1 MPFSFAAIV
10 ANTGEAFPQKK
21 CIRFLK
27 LHAVEDFLKHKT
39 PQSHIPVVRG
49 AAIVANTGK
58 AGAGE
63 KYFRRW
69 DGDGIGEF
77 SIFGGCEI

>member
-1 MPFSFAAIV
+1 M
-10 ANTGEAFPQKK
+10 EAGG
-21 CIRFLK
+21 ISGSESDWGR
-27 LHAVEDFLKHKT
+27 KHKT

-63 KYFRRW
+63 IYFRRW

-77 SIFGGCEI
+77 SIFDGCDI

>member
-1 MPFSFAAIV
+1 MRIGVKRGIGGKALVGGI
-10 ANTGEAFPQKK
+10 GRKAFPIKQ
-21 CIRFLK
+21 R
-27 LHAVEDFLKHKT
+27 T
-39 PQSHIPVVRG
+39 PQSHIRVASQG

-77 SIFGGCEI
+77 SIFDGCDI

>member
-1 MPFSFAAIV
+1 MLLRS
-10 ANTGEAFPQKK
+10 
-21 CIRFLK
+21 LY
-27 LHAVEDFLKHKT
+27 T
-39 PQSHIPVVRG
+39 PRGKVPRRIWTWVGQSHIPVAC

-69 DGDGIGEF
+69 DGDGISEF
-77 SIFGGCEI
+77 SIFVKNTTCW